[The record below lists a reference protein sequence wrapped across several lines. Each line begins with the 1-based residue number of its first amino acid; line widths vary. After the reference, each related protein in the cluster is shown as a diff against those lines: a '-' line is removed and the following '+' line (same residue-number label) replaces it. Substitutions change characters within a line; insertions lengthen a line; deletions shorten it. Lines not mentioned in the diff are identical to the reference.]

1 MSKNC
6 RPVYFDKGDTLI
18 NKLKRE
24 SLDYCSIM
32 NIEPTE
38 SVIATLGSF
47 DEPEDDIVHPPTHPP
62 ATTFLLAAPAGG
74 KTKQKPAPTSLLPSG
89 YSRGQNNSQNKRYQ
103 GAKGRG
109 SWGDSSS
116 SSPAPR
122 KERLTS
128 VLCSAESAGWYRTV
142 HHKLI
147 NLGLAIAEKTTFEE
161 ILGSSRT
168 TSFPEN
174 HKVKEFFQTQFGL
187 KEPLMDQF
195 WSRYTL
201 ESQGDMAKLFQLQKS
216 VEAHAEEAKLLAIE
230 TRRYRQERDDFRGDA
245 RRYREER
252 NKAQDDQDDRD
263 APTASGREGE
273 GERDIR
279 YSLIRRY

>member
-1 MSKNC
+1 M
-6 RPVYFDKGDTLI
+6 DH
-18 NKLKRE
+18 
-24 SLDYCSIM
+24 
-32 NIEPTE
+32 EPSE
-38 SVIATLGSF
+38 SVIETLG
-47 DEPEDDIVHPPTHPP
+47 PLDDSEEYMTQLASHPST
-62 ATTFLLAAPAGG
+62 TTFLLAAPAGVRA
-74 KTKQKPAPTSLLPSG
+74 KQKPASTSSLSSG
-89 YSRGQNNSQNKRYQ
+89 HPKGQNNTQSRRRQ
-103 GAKGRG
+103 GSSWNGR
-109 SWGDSSS
+109 WGDSSS
-116 SSPAPR
+116 SSPKPR

-128 VLCSAESAGWYRTV
+128 VECSAESAGWYRTV

-174 HKVKEFFQTQFGL
+174 RKVKEFFQTQFGL

-216 VEAHAEEAKLLAIE
+216 VEAHAEEAKLLANE
-230 TRRYRQERDDFRGDA
+230 KKRYRQERDDFRGDA

-252 NKAQDDQDDRD
+252 NKMQDDQDDRD

-273 GERDIR
+273 RERER
-279 YSLIRRY
+279 ERER